1 MIRSRSIEYLRQEYG
16 APEAGNGYERWVI
29 HSPQRITS
37 LHVVVNSPLKP
48 DRAHVL
54 IFDPALFNGDAAI
67 DVQVSNS
74 SEIAALL
81 SRIKRIAT
89 CAPASPG

>member
-1 MIRSRSIEYLRQEYG
+1 
-16 APEAGNGYERWVI
+16 VI

-37 LHVVVNSPLKP
+37 LHVVVNAPLKP

-54 IFDPALFNGDAAI
+54 IFDPALVNGDAAI

-74 SEIAALL
+74 SEITALL
-81 SRIKRIAT
+81 ARIKRIA
-89 CAPASPG
+89 AGVPASQG